1 MARVLVIDGEEWVAK
16 MLAGAMREQK
26 YQVKTCATAQ
36 AGVAAARGV
45 AFDCIV
51 CDVTLPDHD
60 GFWVARQ
67 VRGLRGTAAL
77 TPFLFLSKVDH
88 PRARLQG
95 FQMGADVFVTK
106 PFRLDELM
114 PQLAA
119 LVQMGARLREVR
131 ARFSS
136 RPPAAPESPAMAGEL
151 SQASIPTLLTVL
163 EMEGRTGTFEVAAG
177 DRQLQIQIAD
187 GSVVSGD
194 IDGAPTPPLSTLRAM
209 LSLGNGRFSFT
220 GAPSDAVT
228 QVEGRQAIGTL
239 LMNALH
245 VEDKDQPVATPTPL
259 LPPPPAPPLPP
270 PQPQLQLQPQP
281 QPQPQPPSIAPD
293 SVEVEPVEVEPDLDS
308 YRPPG

>member
-16 MLAGAMREQK
+16 MLAAAMREQK

-88 PRARLQG
+88 PRARQQG
-95 FQMGADVFVTK
+95 FQMGADVYVTK

-163 EMEGRTGTFEVAAG
+163 EMEGRTGTFEVAAA
-177 DRQLQIQIAD
+177 DRHLQIQIAD

-194 IDGAPTPPLSTLRAM
+194 IDGAATPPLSALRAM
-209 LSLGNGRFSFT
+209 LSLASGRFSFT
-220 GAPSDAVT
+220 GAPPDALPAA
-228 QVEGRQAIGTL
+228 ERRQAIGTL

-259 LPPPPAPPLPP
+259 LPPPPAPPPP
-270 PQPQLQLQPQP
+270 PL
-281 QPQPQPPSIAPD
+281 QPQPPSIAPD